1 MEEGHIQTTLHVP
14 PDGGY
19 GWSLFCQAFFSTGV
33 WSPPCLCS
41 GCFSGQNL
49 TNLKRLPQ
57 KNDYHVR
64 WTSRATTQWKICRVL
79 WNQLYHHWLAHLC
92 ILYQYSFSGSWVWS
106 CLWYWDRSCGYQ
118 WYLNYQQIFQEKNCS
133 CLCFICFSCGSCGW
147 WRVGSKL
154 PDLEKVVK
162 CPQAENSMNHDK
174 VWPRGCNSNR
184 PMLSKSL
191 KNQSDS
197 MLTKQSLWK
206 MCQNSKF
213 CISKV
218 QICPVSLAGG
228 QVFALQPPYCQFA
241 T

>member
-154 PDLEKVVK
+154 PDLEKV
-162 CPQAENSMNHDK
+162 ENE
-174 VWPRGCNSNR
+174 
-184 PMLSKSL
+184 
-191 KNQSDS
+191 KNLPKPKFSINIHAY
-197 MLTKQSLWK
+197 LTKYTCSEK
-206 MCQNSKF
+206 IHRKF
-213 CISKV
+213 TFREGFKKK
-218 QICPVSLAGG
+218 LAE
-228 QVFALQPPYCQFA
+228 FSTKRLTP
-241 T
+241 